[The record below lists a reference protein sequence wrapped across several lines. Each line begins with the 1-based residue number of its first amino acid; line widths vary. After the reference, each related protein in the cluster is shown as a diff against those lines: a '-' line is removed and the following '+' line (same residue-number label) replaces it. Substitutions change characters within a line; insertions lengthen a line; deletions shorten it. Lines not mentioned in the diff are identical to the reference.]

1 MDYNDYN
8 EYTMVNIDSLHREQ
22 QEKLERKK
30 AIFVRILQD
39 CHNKIKLSARNS
51 KDATNCFYAV
61 PKYKFGVPLYDMRG
75 CILFL
80 TKSLVNN
87 GFDVWY
93 THPNLLLISW
103 KDKSNQNTITYPV
116 NNASI
121 TFNQNSMN
129 NDSNFSNF
137 SNGSNASN
145 GSNVSNVST
154 TSTNN
159 DFKSI
164 TIGGNN
170 NNNNQNSNQNFK
182 SIDSYKPGNKLVYD
196 TKTISN
202 IDTKLYNLLKK

>member
-1 MDYNDYN
+1 MEYNDYN
-8 EYTMVNIDSLHREQ
+8 EYTMVNIDSLPRDQ
-22 QEKLERKK
+22 QDKLKRKK
-30 AIFVRILQD
+30 AIFVKILQD

-51 KDATNCFYAV
+51 KDTTNCFYAV

-103 KDKSNQNTITYPV
+103 KDKSNQNSITYPV

-121 TFNQNSMN
+121 TFNQNAMST
-129 NDSNFSNF
+129 DT
-137 SNGSNASN
+137 SNGN
-145 GSNVSNVST
+145 GNINIPNNVITNST
-154 TSTNN
+154 QNE
-159 DFKSI
+159 FKSI
-164 TIGGNN
+164 TIGGDNRSSATP
-170 NNNNQNSNQNFK
+170 QNGNQNFK
-182 SIDSYKPGNKLVYD
+182 SIDSYKPENKLVYD

>member
-1 MDYNDYN
+1 MDYN

-30 AIFVRILQD
+30 AVFVKILQD
-39 CHNKIKLSARNS
+39 CHNKIKLTAKNS
-51 KDATNCFYAV
+51 KEADNCFYTV

-103 KDKSNQNTITYPV
+103 KDKSNQNSITYPV

-121 TFNQNSMN
+121 TFNQNSSN
-129 NDSNFSNF
+129 NNSSYNNNNTSNQQPEFKSI
-137 SNGSNASN
+137 SIGA
-145 GSNVSNVST
+145 
-154 TSTNN
+154 STNN
-159 DFKSI
+159 NPNNNS
-164 TIGGNN
+164 TNN
-170 NNNNQNSNQNFK
+170 NNNFK
-182 SIDSYKPGNKLVYD
+182 SIDSYKPSNKLVYD

>member
-1 MDYNDYN
+1 MDYN

-22 QEKLERKK
+22 QEKQERKK
-30 AIFVRILQD
+30 GIFVKILED
-39 CHNKIKLSARNS
+39 CHNKIKVSAKNS
-51 KDATNCFYAV
+51 KDSSNCFYAV

-103 KDKSNQNTITYPV
+103 KDKSNQNSITYPV

-121 TFNQNSMN
+121 TFNQNNTDSASGIN
-129 NDSNFSNF
+129 NVGNVSS
-137 SNGSNASN
+137 
-145 GSNVSNVST
+145 GSNVSNVSNV
-154 TSTNN
+154 STRNE
-159 DFKSI
+159 FKSI

-170 NNNNQNSNQNFK
+170 NTGNGNGNGNFK

>member
-1 MDYNDYN
+1 MDYN

-30 AIFVRILQD
+30 AIFVKILQD
-39 CHNKIKLSARNS
+39 CHNKIKLTAKNS
-51 KDATNCFYAV
+51 KSATECFYPV

-93 THPNLLLISW
+93 THPNLLLISL
-103 KDKSNQNTITYPV
+103 KGKTNQNTITYPV
-116 NNASI
+116 QPPSI
-121 TFNQNSMN
+121 TFNNQPQTLTQTQPQQQPIN
-129 NDSNFSNF
+129 
-137 SNGSNASN
+137 
-145 GSNVSNVST
+145 
-154 TSTNN
+154 TSPLTE
-159 DFKSI
+159 FKSI
-164 TIGGNN
+164 NLNTDNSNN
-170 NNNNQNSNQNFK
+170 NNNFK
-182 SIDSYKPGNKLVYD
+182 SIDSYKPTNKLVYD

>member
-1 MDYNDYN
+1 MDYN

-30 AIFVRILQD
+30 AIFVKILQD
-39 CHNKIKLSARNS
+39 CHNKIKLTAKNS
-51 KDATNCFYAV
+51 KSATECFYPV

-103 KDKSNQNTITYPV
+103 KGKTNQNTITYPV
-116 NNASI
+116 QPPSI
-121 TFNQNSMN
+121 TFNNQPQTLTQTQPQQQPIN
-129 NDSNFSNF
+129 
-137 SNGSNASN
+137 
-145 GSNVSNVST
+145 
-154 TSTNN
+154 TSPLTE
-159 DFKSI
+159 FKSI
-164 TIGGNN
+164 NLNTDNSNN
-170 NNNNQNSNQNFK
+170 NNNFK
-182 SIDSYKPGNKLVYD
+182 SIDSYKPTNKLVYD

>member
-1 MDYNDYN
+1 MDYN

-30 AIFVRILQD
+30 AVFVKILQD
-39 CHNKIKLSARNS
+39 CHNKIKLTAKNS
-51 KDATNCFYAV
+51 KEADNCFYTV

-103 KDKSNQNTITYPV
+103 KDKSNQNSITYPV

-121 TFNQNSMN
+121 TFNQNSSN
-129 NDSNFSNF
+129 NNSSYNNNNTSNQQPEFKSI
-137 SNGSNASN
+137 SIGA
-145 GSNVSNVST
+145 
-154 TSTNN
+154 STNN
-159 DFKSI
+159 NP
-164 TIGGNN
+164 NN
-170 NNNNQNSNQNFK
+170 NSTNNNNFK
-182 SIDSYKPGNKLVYD
+182 SIDSYKPSNKLVYD

>member
-1 MDYNDYN
+1 MDYN

-30 AIFVRILQD
+30 AIFVKILQD
-39 CHNKIKLSARNS
+39 CHNKIKLAAKNS
-51 KDATNCFYAV
+51 KEETNCFYAV

-103 KDKSNQNTITYPV
+103 KDKSNQNSITYPV

-121 TFNQNSMN
+121 TFNQNN
-129 NDSNFSNF
+129 NSLDNNP
-137 SNGSNASN
+137 
-145 GSNVSNVST
+145 SNVGTSNSQ
-154 TSTNN
+154 SQ
-159 DFKSI
+159 FKSI

-170 NNNNQNSNQNFK
+170 NQDANTNQNSNQNFR
-182 SIDSYKPGNKLVYD
+182 SIDSYKPENKLVYD

>member
-1 MDYNDYN
+1 MDYN

-30 AIFVRILQD
+30 AVFVKILQD
-39 CHNKIKLSARNS
+39 CHNKIKLTAKNS
-51 KDATNCFYAV
+51 KEANNCFYTV

-103 KDKSNQNTITYPV
+103 KDKSNQNSITYPV

-121 TFNQNSMN
+121 TFNQNSSDSSNYSN
-129 NDSNFSNF
+129 NNTGNQQPE
-137 SNGSNASN
+137 
-145 GSNVSNVST
+145 
-154 TSTNN
+154 
-159 DFKSI
+159 FKSI
-164 TIGGNN
+164 SIGASNINSNNSANN
-170 NNNNQNSNQNFK
+170 NYNNNANNNANNNFK
-182 SIDSYKPGNKLVYD
+182 SIDSYKPSNKLVYD

>member
-1 MDYNDYN
+1 MDYN

-30 AIFVRILQD
+30 GIFVKILQD

-51 KDATNCFYAV
+51 KESNNCFYAV

-103 KDKSNQNTITYPV
+103 KDKSNQNSITYPV
-116 NNASI
+116 NTASI
-121 TFNQNSMN
+121 TFNQNS
-129 NDSNFSNF
+129 
-137 SNGSNASN
+137 GSNDPLTSN
-145 GSNVSNVST
+145 LSTSNTSNE
-154 TSTNN
+154 
-159 DFKSI
+159 FKSI

-170 NNNNQNSNQNFK
+170 KQPQPSNQNFK
-182 SIDSYKPGNKLVYD
+182 SIDSYKPENKLVYD

>member
-1 MDYNDYN
+1 MDYN

-30 AIFVRILQD
+30 AIFVKILQD
-39 CHNKIKLSARNS
+39 CHNKIKLTAKNS
-51 KDATNCFYAV
+51 KSATECFYPV

-103 KDKSNQNTITYPV
+103 KGKTNQNTITYPV
-116 NNASI
+116 QPPSI
-121 TFNQNSMN
+121 TFNNQPQTLTQTQPQQQPIN
-129 NDSNFSNF
+129 
-137 SNGSNASN
+137 
-145 GSNVSNVST
+145 
-154 TSTNN
+154 TSPLTE
-159 DFKSI
+159 FKSI
-164 TIGGNN
+164 NLNTDNSNN
-170 NNNNQNSNQNFK
+170 NNFK
-182 SIDSYKPGNKLVYD
+182 SIDSYKPTNKLVYD

>member
-1 MDYNDYN
+1 MDYN

-30 AIFVRILQD
+30 AVFVKILQD
-39 CHNKIKLSARNS
+39 CHNKIKLTAKNS
-51 KDATNCFYAV
+51 KEADNCFYTV

-103 KDKSNQNTITYPV
+103 KDKSNQNSITYPV

-121 TFNQNSMN
+121 TFNQNSSN
-129 NDSNFSNF
+129 NNSSYNNNNTSNQQPEFKSI
-137 SNGSNASN
+137 SIGA
-145 GSNVSNVST
+145 
-154 TSTNN
+154 STNN
-159 DFKSI
+159 NP
-164 TIGGNN
+164 NN
-170 NNNNQNSNQNFK
+170 NSTNNNNFK
-182 SIDSYKPGNKLVYD
+182 SIDSYKPSNKLVYD

-202 IDTKLYNLLKK
+202 IDTKLYNLLKKKL

>member
-1 MDYNDYN
+1 MDYN

-30 AIFVRILQD
+30 AIFVKILQD
-39 CHNKIKLSARNS
+39 CHNKIKLTAKNS
-51 KDATNCFYAV
+51 KSATECFYPV

-103 KDKSNQNTITYPV
+103 KGKTNQNTITYPV
-116 NNASI
+116 QPPSI
-121 TFNQNSMN
+121 TFNNQPQTLTQTQPQQQPIN
-129 NDSNFSNF
+129 
-137 SNGSNASN
+137 
-145 GSNVSNVST
+145 
-154 TSTNN
+154 TSPLTE
-159 DFKSI
+159 FKSI
-164 TIGGNN
+164 NLNTD
-170 NNNNQNSNQNFK
+170 NSNNSNNSNNFK
-182 SIDSYKPGNKLVYD
+182 SIDSYKPTNKLVYD

>member
-1 MDYNDYN
+1 MDYN

-30 AIFVRILQD
+30 AIFVKILQD
-39 CHNKIKLSARNS
+39 CHNKIKLTAKNS
-51 KDATNCFYAV
+51 KSATECFYPV

-103 KDKSNQNTITYPV
+103 KGKTNQNTITYPV
-116 NNASI
+116 QPPSI
-121 TFNQNSMN
+121 TFNNQPQTLTQTQPQQQPIN
-129 NDSNFSNF
+129 
-137 SNGSNASN
+137 
-145 GSNVSNVST
+145 
-154 TSTNN
+154 TSPLTE
-159 DFKSI
+159 FKSI
-164 TIGGNN
+164 NLNTDNSNN
-170 NNNNQNSNQNFK
+170 NNNFK
-182 SIDSYKPGNKLVYD
+182 SIDSYKPSNKLVYD

>member
-1 MDYNDYN
+1 MDYN

-22 QEKLERKK
+22 QEKLEKKK

-39 CHNKIKLSARNS
+39 CHNKIKLSARNT

-129 NDSNFSNF
+129 NDSNFSNG
-137 SNGSNASN
+137 SNGSNV
-145 GSNVSNVST
+145 SNVSNVST

>member
-30 AIFVRILQD
+30 AVFVRILQD

-129 NDSNFSNF
+129 NDSNY
-137 SNGSNASN
+137 SNGSN
-145 GSNVSNVST
+145 GSNVSNGSNIST

-159 DFKSI
+159 EFKSI
-164 TIGGNN
+164 TIGGSNN
-170 NNNNQNSNQNFK
+170 SNEQNSNQNFK

>member
-1 MDYNDYN
+1 MDYN

-30 AIFVRILQD
+30 AVFVKILQD
-39 CHNKIKLSARNS
+39 CHNKIKLTAKNS
-51 KDATNCFYAV
+51 KEADNCFYTV

-103 KDKSNQNTITYPV
+103 KDKSNQNSITYPV

-121 TFNQNSMN
+121 TFNQNSSN
-129 NDSNFSNF
+129 NNSSYNNNNTSNQQPEFKSI
-137 SNGSNASN
+137 SIGA
-145 GSNVSNVST
+145 
-154 TSTNN
+154 STNN
-159 DFKSI
+159 PNNNS
-164 TIGGNN
+164 TNN
-170 NNNNQNSNQNFK
+170 NNNFK
-182 SIDSYKPGNKLVYD
+182 SIDSYKPSNKLVYD

>member
-1 MDYNDYN
+1 MDYN

-22 QEKLERKK
+22 QDKLEKKK
-30 AIFVRILQD
+30 AVFVKILQD
-39 CHNKIKLSARNS
+39 CHNKIKLTAKNS
-51 KDATNCFYAV
+51 KEANNCFYTV

-103 KDKSNQNTITYPV
+103 KDKSNQNSITYPV

-121 TFNQNSMN
+121 TFNQNASDSPNYSN
-129 NDSNFSNF
+129 NSNQQPE
-137 SNGSNASN
+137 
-145 GSNVSNVST
+145 
-154 TSTNN
+154 
-159 DFKSI
+159 FKSI
-164 TIGGNN
+164 SIGALPNN
-170 NNNNQNSNQNFK
+170 NANNANNANNNANNNFK
-182 SIDSYKPGNKLVYD
+182 SIDSYKPSNKLVYD

>member
-1 MDYNDYN
+1 
-8 EYTMVNIDSLHREQ
+8 MVNIDSLHREQ

-30 AIFVRILQD
+30 AIFVKILQD
-39 CHNKIKLSARNS
+39 CHNKIKLTAKNS
-51 KDATNCFYAV
+51 KSATECFYPV

-103 KDKSNQNTITYPV
+103 KGKTNQNTITYPV
-116 NNASI
+116 QPPSI
-121 TFNQNSMN
+121 TFNNQPQTLTQTQPQQQPIN
-129 NDSNFSNF
+129 
-137 SNGSNASN
+137 
-145 GSNVSNVST
+145 
-154 TSTNN
+154 TSPLTE
-159 DFKSI
+159 FKSI
-164 TIGGNN
+164 NLNTDNSNN
-170 NNNNQNSNQNFK
+170 NNNFK
-182 SIDSYKPGNKLVYD
+182 SIDSYKPSNKLVYD

>member
-30 AIFVRILQD
+30 ATFVKILQD

-51 KDATNCFYAV
+51 KDAKNCFYAV

-103 KDKSNQNTITYPV
+103 KDKSNQNSITYPV

-121 TFNQNSMN
+121 TFNQSSIN
-129 NDSNFSNF
+129 NANGNNNTNMDSNI
-137 SNGSNASN
+137 
-145 GSNVSNVST
+145 
-154 TSTNN
+154 STNSTQN
-159 DFKSI
+159 EFKSI
-164 TIGGNN
+164 TIGGDNRN
-170 NNNNQNSNQNFK
+170 TNANQNFK
-182 SIDSYKPGNKLVYD
+182 SIDSYKPENKLVYD

>member
-1 MDYNDYN
+1 MDYN

-30 AIFVRILQD
+30 AVFVKILQD
-39 CHNKIKLSARNS
+39 CHNKIKLSAKNS
-51 KDATNCFYAV
+51 KEATNCFYAV

-103 KDKSNQNTITYPV
+103 KDKSNQNSITYPV

-121 TFNQNSMN
+121 TFNQNTNSSG
-129 NDSNFSNF
+129 SNFSNGT
-137 SNGSNASN
+137 NGSNASN
-145 GSNVSNVST
+145 VST
-154 TSTNN
+154 GSEQY
-159 DFKSI
+159 KSI
-164 TIGGNN
+164 SIGLD
-170 NNNNQNSNQNFK
+170 NSKMSESKDSNFK
-182 SIDSYKPGNKLVYD
+182 SIDSYKPQNNLVYD

>member
-1 MDYNDYN
+1 MDYN

-30 AIFVRILQD
+30 AIFVKILQD
-39 CHNKIKLSARNS
+39 CHNKIKLSAKNS

-103 KDKSNQNTITYPV
+103 KDKSNQNSISYPV

-129 NDSNFSNF
+129 SDSGNN
-137 SNGSNASN
+137 NPNMASN
-145 GSNVSNVST
+145 I
-154 TSTNN
+154 STNSTQN
-159 DFKSI
+159 EFKSI
-164 TIGGNN
+164 TIGGDNRN
-170 NNNNQNSNQNFK
+170 SNTNQNGNQNFK

>member
-1 MDYNDYN
+1 MDYN

-22 QEKLERKK
+22 QEKQERKK
-30 AIFVRILQD
+30 GIFVKILED
-39 CHNKIKLSARNS
+39 CHNKIKVSAKNS
-51 KDATNCFYAV
+51 KDASNCFYAV

-103 KDKSNQNTITYPV
+103 KDKTNQNSITYPV

-121 TFNQNSMN
+121 TFNNTPDQGY
-129 NDSNFSNF
+129 
-137 SNGSNASN
+137 GSNTSLSNINSNSNISTSNTQNEYKSISIGGASN
-145 GSNVSNVST
+145 
-154 TSTNN
+154 
-159 DFKSI
+159 I
-164 TIGGNN
+164 NN
-170 NNNNQNSNQNFK
+170 NNSNNSNNGQNFK
-182 SIDSYKPGNKLVYD
+182 SIDSYKPQNKLVYD

>member
-1 MDYNDYN
+1 MDYN

-30 AIFVRILQD
+30 AVFVKILQD
-39 CHNKIKLSARNS
+39 CHNKIKLTAKNS
-51 KDATNCFYAV
+51 KEADNCFYTV

-103 KDKSNQNTITYPV
+103 KDKSNQNSITYPV

-121 TFNQNSMN
+121 TFNQNSSN
-129 NDSNFSNF
+129 NNSSYNNNNTSNQQPEFKSI
-137 SNGSNASN
+137 SIGA
-145 GSNVSNVST
+145 
-154 TSTNN
+154 STNN
-159 DFKSI
+159 NP
-164 TIGGNN
+164 NN
-170 NNNNQNSNQNFK
+170 NSTNNNFK
-182 SIDSYKPGNKLVYD
+182 SIDSYKPSNKLVYD

>member
-22 QEKLERKK
+22 QEKQEKKK
-30 AIFVRILQD
+30 AIFVKILQD

-51 KDATNCFYAV
+51 KDSTNCFYAV

-103 KDKSNQNTITYPV
+103 KDKSNQNSITYPV

-121 TFNQNSMN
+121 TFNQNSVSN
-129 NDSNFSNF
+129 NLDINSNNSSNT
-137 SNGSNASN
+137 NNN
-145 GSNVSNVST
+145 TNVST
-154 TSTNN
+154 NSTLNE
-159 DFKSI
+159 FKSI
-164 TIGGNN
+164 TIGGDNSNSNN
-170 NNNNQNSNQNFK
+170 NRNNNSGFK
-182 SIDSYKPGNKLVYD
+182 SKDSYKPGNKLVYD